1 MKNTKMSID
10 LIEPVITKG
19 DLNQAVETT
28 RITSTIIAQVDSVSQ
43 TEFFSGGKIGLK
55 PQLRATVY
63 DFEYNDEP
71 IVRVNGKLYSVYRT
85 FFINGADLVELY
97 LEERGG
103 TKDEPV

>member
-1 MKNTKMSID
+1 MKNSKMSID

-71 IVRVNGKLYSVYRT
+71 IVRVNGKLYKIKYVIGILILSCL
-85 FFINGADLVELY
+85 ILVL
-97 LEERGG
+97 LTGCLLICFSL
-103 TKDEPV
+103 